1 MPKQIELYEAKF
13 EEWSTPN
20 RLYCPVPTCSTFIP
34 PKLYSSRISTPT
46 NGELNSSNFTFSPQ
60 TSQLM
65 EQVACTMCHDS
76 VCTKCRSLMHDGDC
90 PESDMEPE
98 LEACLKELKIKRCP
112 KCRSGVRRTLGCA
125 RIECRCG
132 TRFCF
137 HCLELSCAGQCSF
150 MPTHATG
157 SQAYENRENGII
169 DRHHGDSSLS
179 RDSQRAIILKDAN
192 YEHKFQY
199 AQLHNDSNG
208 NTLHECIICAK
219 HLRAVQISESKK
231 PSLILNDTEKDS
243 NVSHKRAKGSEIAW
257 EYRCG
262 MIVCGI
268 CKDAYTKVHAAMP

>member
-1 MPKQIELYEAKF
+1 MECAEPLVVHVLNADVVRVSV
-13 EEWSTPN
+13 STALSFLVQAN
-20 RLYCPVPTCSTFIP
+20 VHSCRLMLPV
-34 PKLYSSRISTPT
+34 LRH
-46 NGELNSSNFTFSPQ
+46 
-60 TSQLM
+60 M
-65 EQVACTMCHDS
+65 
-76 VCTKCRSLMHDGDC
+76 
-90 PESDMEPE
+90 
-98 LEACLKELKIKRCP
+98 KI
-112 KCRSGVRRTLGCA
+112 
-125 RIECRCG
+125 
-132 TRFCF
+132 
-137 HCLELSCAGQCSF
+137 
-150 MPTHATG
+150 
-157 SQAYENRENGII
+157 ENGII
-169 DRHHGDSSLS
+169 DRHHGDSFLS